1 MVNRYMVEQV
11 FSYFG
16 LVFWSL
22 QLAPQAYKTYRR
34 GTSTGVS
41 VWTMLIWTSAG
52 VFMGVYNIGLGV
64 AIALWIQPQIFTFIA
79 CICLFQEFRY
89 QHKWPLKKTCIGF
102 VSSCL
107 FFSGLEIGLVFA
119 FKKAEQV
126 ENQGAIHF
134 FGILPVVT
142 ILGGFLPQYYEI
154 FRDKRVIGI
163 SHLFLAMDFFG
174 SIFSTISLAFR
185 DEIDALDLAN
195 YIAIACFDVGILVL
209 YYIFEWY
216 HKKKGATNN
225 SDDETRDSN
234 EMSHD
239 CDTAPEV
246 KTVPSGEKLDL

>member
-1 MVNRYMVEQV
+1 MVNRYLVEQV

-52 VFMGVYNIGLGV
+52 TFMGVYNIGLGV

-89 QHKWPLKKTCIGF
+89 QHKWSQKKTCIGF
-102 VSSCL
+102 GLSCL
-107 FFSGLEIGLVFA
+107 FFSGLEVGLVFA

-134 FGILPVVT
+134 FGILPVIT

-154 FRDKRVIGI
+154 FP
-163 SHLFLAMDFFG
+163 
-174 SIFSTISLAFR
+174 FR

-216 HKKKGATNN
+216 HKRKG
-225 SDDETRDSN
+225 DDETRDST
-234 EMSHD
+234 ELSHD
-239 CDTAPEV
+239 CETVPEI
-246 KTVPSGEKLDL
+246 KTVPSGGKLDLGL